1 MADLS
6 QYQDFNNIGSW
17 PLPGKIFVIVAVM
30 LVVLGL
36 GYYLDTKDQVSAL
49 ESAQVKETQ
58 LIEEFKTKYKKAAN
72 LQAYRD
78 QMAEMQETFKGL
90 LQQLPRNTEIPGLLD
105 EISYAATG
113 AGVELLSHKYL
124 DEVKQEFYIEKPI
137 QILATG
143 SYHQIAD
150 FVSRISGLPRIV
162 TLHDFK
168 IEPARSAA
176 NNRRGAQPDSE
187 GAERLSFS
195 VLAKTYRYESEDEQQ

>member
-30 LVVLGL
+30 LIVLGL
-36 GYYLDTKDQVSAL
+36 GYYLDTSDQVSEL
-49 ESAQVKETQ
+49 ESKQSKETQ

-113 AGVELLSHKYL
+113 AGVELISHKYL
-124 DEVKQEFYIEKPI
+124 DEVKKEFYIEKPI

-150 FVSRISGLPRIV
+150 FVSRVSGLPRIV

-168 IEPARSAA
+168 IEPASSSASG
-176 NNRRGAQPDSE
+176 RGGSRPDAG

>member
-6 QYQDFNNIGSW
+6 QYQDFSNIGSW

-36 GYYLDTKDQVSAL
+36 GYYFDTSSQVSQL
-49 ESAQVKETQ
+49 DSERNKETQ
-58 LIEEFKTKYKKAAN
+58 LLEEFKTKYKKAAN

-113 AGVELLSHKYL
+113 AGVELISHKYL
-124 DEVKQEFYIEKPI
+124 NEVKQEFYIEKPI

-143 SYHQIAD
+143 SYHQISD
-150 FVSRISGLPRIV
+150 FVSRVSGLPRIV

-168 IEPARSAA
+168 IEPASSIASG
-176 NNRRGAQPDSE
+176 RGGSQPDSG

>member
-6 QYQDFNNIGSW
+6 QYQDFSNIGSW

-36 GYYLDTKDQVSAL
+36 GYYFDTSSQVSQL
-49 ESAQVKETQ
+49 DSERNKEAQ
-58 LIEEFKTKYKKAAN
+58 LLEEFKTKYKKAAN

-113 AGVELLSHKYL
+113 AGVELISHKYL

-143 SYHQIAD
+143 SYHQISD
-150 FVSRISGLPRIV
+150 FVSRVSGLPRIV

-168 IEPARSAA
+168 IEPASSKASG
-176 NNRRGAQPDSE
+176 RGGSQPDSG

>member
-6 QYQDFNNIGSW
+6 QYQDFSNIGSW

-36 GYYLDTKDQVSAL
+36 GYYLDTSGQVSQL
-49 ESAQVKETQ
+49 DSERNKETQ
-58 LIEEFKTKYKKAAN
+58 LLEEFKTKYKKAVN

-78 QMAEMQETFKGL
+78 QMAEMQQTFKGL

-113 AGVELLSHKYL
+113 AGVELISHKYL

-150 FVSRISGLPRIV
+150 FVSRVSGLPRIV

-168 IEPARSAA
+168 IEPASSSA
-176 NNRRGAQPDSE
+176 NRRGSQPDSG

>member
-17 PLPGKIFVIVAVM
+17 PLPGKIVFIVAVM
-30 LVVLGL
+30 LIVLGL
-36 GYYLDTKDQVSAL
+36 GYYLDTSNQVSQL
-49 ESAQVKETQ
+49 ESEKNKETQ
-58 LIEEFKTKYKKAAN
+58 LIGEFKTKYKKAAN

-90 LQQLPRNTEIPGLLD
+90 LQQLPRNTEIAGLLD

-113 AGVELLSHKYL
+113 AGVELISHKYL
-124 DEVKQEFYIEKPI
+124 DEVKKEFYIEKPI
-137 QILATG
+137 EIIATG

-150 FVSRISGLPRIV
+150 FVSRVSGLPRIV
-162 TLHDFK
+162 TLHNFK
-168 IEPARSAA
+168 IEPVRSAGGS
-176 NNRRGAQPDSE
+176 RGGSQPDFG

>member
-6 QYQDFNNIGSW
+6 QYQDFSNIGSW

-36 GYYLDTKDQVSAL
+36 GYYFDTSSQVSQL
-49 ESAQVKETQ
+49 DSERNKETQ

-113 AGVELLSHKYL
+113 AGVELISHKYL

-143 SYHQIAD
+143 SYHQISD
-150 FVSRISGLPRIV
+150 FVSRVSGLPRIV

-168 IEPARSAA
+168 IEPASSKASG
-176 NNRRGAQPDSE
+176 RGGSQSDSG